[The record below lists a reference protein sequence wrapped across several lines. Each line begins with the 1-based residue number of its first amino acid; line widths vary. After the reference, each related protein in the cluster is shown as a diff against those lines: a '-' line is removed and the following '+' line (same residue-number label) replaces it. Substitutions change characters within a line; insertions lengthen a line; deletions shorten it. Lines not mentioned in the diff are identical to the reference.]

1 MKQTIIFTSPDGKK
15 HSVRYKVQK
24 KEDAAITDIY
34 VMRSFL
40 GSSVPKQIKIT
51 IETEVVDNM
60 K

>member
-1 MKQTIIFTSPDGKK
+1 MKQTITFSSPDGKK
-15 HSVRYKVQK
+15 HIVRYKAQN

-40 GSSVPKQIKIT
+40 GSSVPKQIQIT
-51 IETEVVDNM
+51 IETEVIDNM